1 MTFFIYFNKKKI
13 NLIVEIT
20 LMMLKNHLLKK
31 VNG

>member
-1 MTFFIYFNKKKI
+1 MTFFIYFNKKI

-31 VNG
+31 ING